1 MTDTESKVVSFYA
14 NKIHNNPAFYELEK
28 KRVAKY
34 QVERYKND
42 DEYEQKK
49 KVQSWLLKKLL
60 ITHAYIVVNVLKNIN
75 YWKEK
80 LKFYAVNG
88 E

>member
-42 DEYEQKK
+42 DEYKQKK
-49 KVQSWLLKKLL
+49 KEYCRTKMREIYNRRKAQAQVP
-60 ITHAYIVVNVLKNIN
+60 IN
-75 YWKEK
+75 
-80 LKFYAVNG
+80 
-88 E
+88 